1 MNASRTERRGAAL
14 AHFPR
19 RIGLLL
25 MIGLMGLLVGCAG
38 VRIKPVSTQEFIA
51 QHRGDILSS
60 GTLSIAARN
69 TLSIV
74 GQDPA
79 PCRLDPSLCIGA
91 LSNPTGLDEEQ
102 RLSALAELWLV
113 QALNQGRSDDST
125 GLDPYL
131 QAARYAYAYLFYTS
145 RPPARR
151 AFEDRQTQVRDY
163 YNYATEQ
170 VSLRAYRHYQ
180 THPGEAP
187 LNGAALQTAKW
198 RLRIRNADVRLP
210 EGERLPDELI
220 PASTLTFRG
229 LRSIYRR
236 DGLGAELVAV
246 TQANREDTGNFP
258 HPWSEPAFPA
268 VTAVLSFPGG
278 DLEAILRA
286 REATL
291 RVYDPYKHDAIRLA
305 GDTVPLAANFT
316 SGYGLWLARSDFAS
330 QAIRNV
336 LGSADGLREPHI
348 YLLQPYDPKRRIV
361 LMLHGLASSPE
372 AWVNVANE
380 VLGDEDLRRNYQIWQ
395 VYYPTGRPLA
405 YNNRAIRQAF
415 QATLDHFDPDHTAP
429 AGRDITLIGHSMG
442 GVLGR
447 LLVSSS
453 GNVLHDAIQAR
464 YSLEPEQQARLLNDY
479 SGLLYFTPVSGV
491 SRAVFIA
498 APHRGTAYANNHL
511 ARFASSL
518 IRLPLAIFQD
528 LSGLTRMTQRGQAQ
542 YDRALMSNGIDNLSD
557 QDGYL
562 RLSNAMAISPAVRYH
577 SIIARRS
584 EDGPLE
590 DSDDGL
596 VPWRS
601 AHLEGASSE
610 KIIPGTH
617 SIQETPPAILEVR
630 RILHEHLRALEPDR

>member
-1 MNASRTERRGAAL
+1 MNAACARLRGVSPARLLHKAGL
-14 AHFPR
+14 LCM
-19 RIGLLL
+19 IGLLT
-25 MIGLMGLLVGCAG
+25 GCAG

-69 TLSIV
+69 TLSVI

-79 PCRLDPSLCIGA
+79 PCRRDPAPCIEA
-91 LSNPTGLDEEQ
+91 LSSPTGLDEEQ
-102 RLSALAELWLV
+102 RLSALAELWLA
-113 QALNQGRSDDST
+113 QALNEGRADGST
-125 GLDPYL
+125 GPGSYL
-131 QAARYAYAYLFYTS
+131 QAARYAYAYLFYTT
-145 RPPARR
+145 RPPAQR
-151 AFEDRQTQVRDY
+151 AFEERQTQVRDY

-180 THPGEAP
+180 AHPDESP
-187 LNGAALQTAKW
+187 LGGAALQTAGW

-246 TQANREDTGNFP
+246 TRANREDKGTFP

-268 VTAVLSFPGG
+268 VTAVLSFPGS
-278 DLEAILRA
+278 DLEAVLRT
-286 REATL
+286 REAML

-316 SGYGLWLARSDFAS
+316 SGYGLWLARSGFAT

-336 LGSADGLREPHI
+336 LGGEDGLREPHI

-415 QATLDHFDPDHTAP
+415 QATLDHFDPDRTAP

-453 GNVLHDAIQAR
+453 GNVLHDAMQTR
-464 YSLEPEQQARLLNDY
+464 YNLEPEQQARILHDY
-479 SGLLYFTPVSGV
+479 ADLLYFTPVPGV

-498 APHRGTAYANNHL
+498 APHRGTAYANNRL

-518 IRLPLAIFQD
+518 IRLPLTIFED
-528 LSGLTRMTQRGQAQ
+528 LSGLANMTQRGQAQ
-542 YDRALMSNGIDNLSD
+542 YDRALISNGIDNLSD
-557 QDGYL
+557 RDSYL
-562 RLSNAMAISPAVRYH
+562 RLSNDMAISSAVRYH

-584 EDGPLE
+584 ADGPLE

-596 VPWRS
+596 VSWRS
-601 AHLEGASSE
+601 AHLEGAVSE
-610 KIIPGTH
+610 KIIPGAH
-617 SIQETPPAILEVR
+617 SIQETPPAILEIR
-630 RILHEHLRALEPDR
+630 RILHEHLQALEPDRRR